1 MIEAS
6 HFKSLEGGQFDPD
19 LPTARDVLM
28 AISCVATQ
36 YALNPSLRLAK
47 LALSL
52 ASNLKAPEYAEADTV
67 EEVAHRLT
75 AQWDCV
81 VEEYLVVEASVMQ
94 PHHLLQ

>member
-1 MIEAS
+1 MMEAS
-6 HFKSLEGGQFDPD
+6 HVEILVGSQFDPD

-36 YALNPSLRLAK
+36 YALNPSLHLAK

-52 ASNLKAPEYAEADTV
+52 ANNLQAPEYAEADTV

-75 AQWDCV
+75 AQWDSV
-81 VEEYLVVEASVMQ
+81 VEEYLVVEASVMP
-94 PHHLLQ
+94 PHQLLQ

>member
-1 MIEAS
+1 MEVL
-6 HFKSLEGGQFDPD
+6 KEGQFDPD

-36 YALNPSLRLAK
+36 YALNPSLQLAK

-52 ASNLKAPEYAEADTV
+52 ANNLHAPEYAEAEAV

-75 AQWDCV
+75 AQWDSV
-81 VEEYLVVEASVMQ
+81 VEEYLLVEASVMPQ
-94 PHHLLQ
+94 HQLLQ

>member
-1 MIEAS
+1 MET
-6 HFKSLEGGQFDPD
+6 LGVGQFDPD

-36 YALNPSLRLAK
+36 YALNPSLHLAK

-52 ASNLKAPEYAEADTV
+52 ATSLRAPEYAEVETL

-75 AQWDCV
+75 AQWDSV
-81 VEEYLVVEASVMQ
+81 VEEYLIVEAGVMPQ
-94 PHHLLQ
+94 HQLLQ